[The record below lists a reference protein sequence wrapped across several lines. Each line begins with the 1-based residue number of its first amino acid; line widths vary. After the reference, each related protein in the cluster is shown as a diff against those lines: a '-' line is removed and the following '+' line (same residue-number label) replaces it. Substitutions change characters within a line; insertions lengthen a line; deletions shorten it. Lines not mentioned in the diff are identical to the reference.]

1 MLPQGLNALVYKTQK
16 QPEFSLVSN
25 GAEVIMIDKRFY
37 EEHCSQRLM
46 TDLREEVGEPGRGG
60 QSGGGGDCVE
70 DFSRVRVKCCY
81 IRAKMG

>member
-1 MLPQGLNALVYKTQK
+1 MLRQGLNALVYKTQK

-60 QSGGGGDCVE
+60 QSGGGVLCGR
-70 DFSRVRVKCCY
+70 FQ
-81 IRAKMG
+81 

>member
-1 MLPQGLNALVYKTQK
+1 MTFNAAQGLNALVYKTQK

-46 TDLREEVGEPGRGG
+46 TDLREEVGEPGGEGALPSAADARP
-60 QSGGGGDCVE
+60 QPWVC
-70 DFSRVRVKCCY
+70 RVCESAAV
-81 IRAKMG
+81 